1 MTQGICALLCLL
13 CSLPLHTPSTFEL
26 QYQVDRGSEV
36 DAMWNAQSVY
46 STAVHLVVNQMVRC
60 LAIVLVI
67 MQLQHVHADNQSGDV
82 ATEAV

>member
-1 MTQGICALLCLL
+1 
-13 CSLPLHTPSTFEL
+13 
-26 QYQVDRGSEV
+26 
-36 DAMWNAQSVY
+36 MWNAQFVY